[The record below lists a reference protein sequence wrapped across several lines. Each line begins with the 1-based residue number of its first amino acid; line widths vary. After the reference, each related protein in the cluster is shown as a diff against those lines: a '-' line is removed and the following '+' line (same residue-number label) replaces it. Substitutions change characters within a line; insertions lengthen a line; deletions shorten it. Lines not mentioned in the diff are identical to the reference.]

1 MLRYRLADYKTT
13 SAAARLVVS
22 LTSGLVVRRS
32 KAKPI
37 FREFVIPQFHNSG
50 CRPRPL
56 SVVHA
61 KLLLLF
67 VVIRIVNT
75 FHKSFSI
82 VNFVGQSL
90 F

>member
-1 MLRYRLADYKTT
+1 MLRYRSADYKTT

-22 LTSGLVVRRS
+22 LTNGLVVRRS

-37 FREFVIPQFHNSG
+37 FRSSG
-50 CRPRPL
+50 IA

-75 FHKSFSI
+75 LHKSFSI